1 MGYKY
6 RSTTLPRG
14 ALIEY
19 VKVGAYMKVMA
30 VDPVSYE
37 EVSIVGDPKTPSDTL
52 AREAVKKLEFVLS
65 RKRPVELKQTDPAET
80 VVRRGKRSDTPSG
93 WEM

>member
-6 RSTTLPRG
+6 RSKALPRG

-19 VKVGAYMKVMA
+19 VKVGAYVKVMA

-52 AREAVKKLEFVLS
+52 AREAVKKLEFVLN
-65 RKRPVELKQTDPAET
+65 RKNPVQQKQVSPAEA
-80 VVRRGKRSDTPSG
+80 VIRRGKRSDTPSG

>member
-6 RSTTLPRG
+6 RSKALPRG

-19 VKVGAYMKVMA
+19 VKVGAYVKVMA
-30 VDPVSYE
+30 VDPVTYE

-52 AREAVKKLEFVLS
+52 AREAVKKLEFILN
-65 RKRPVELKQTDPAET
+65 RKNPVQQEQVNPAEA
-80 VVRRGKRSDTPSG
+80 VIRRGKRSDTPSG